1 MMLRL
6 ALPTGRMLKQAA
18 PFLHAAGYSPVEP
31 LHETRKLTVP
41 SECGRVEYLLVKPVD
56 APLYIE
62 QGVAEAGL
70 CGKDVLMEVDAD
82 LLEPLDLGFSKCR
95 MVVAGKPE
103 LERRLDN
110 LLSPVRVASKFP
122 RVAQHYFRKKGVPC
136 TVFKL
141 SGSVEIGAVLGLSHY
156 IVDIVETGTT
166 LRENG
171 LVVHEEIAECSARLA
186 VNRAAWYTKLN
197 EVRELVQNLQRA
209 VEGASHE

>member
-1 MMLRL
+1 MLRI
-6 ALPTGRMLKQAA
+6 ALPTGRVAIQAEA
-18 PFLHAAGYSPVEP
+18 FLTKAGYAPSEP
-31 LHETRKLTVP
+31 LSQTRKLTVR

-62 QGVAEAGL
+62 QGVADCGVV
-70 CGKDVLMEVDAD
+70 GKDVLMEAGAD
-82 LLEPLDLGFSKCR
+82 LLEPLDLGFSRCR
-95 MVVAGKPE
+95 MVVAGRPE
-103 LERRLDN
+103 LERRMDN

-122 RVAQHYFRKKGVPC
+122 RVAQHHFAKKGVPC

-171 LVVHEEIAECSARLA
+171 LVVLEEIADCSARLA
-186 VNRAAWYTKLN
+186 VNRAAWYARLK
-197 EVRELVQNLQRA
+197 EVRALVEQLRTA
-209 VEGASHE
+209 VGD

>member
-1 MMLRL
+1 MLRI
-6 ALPTGRMLKQAA
+6 ALPTGRMMKQAQ
-18 PFLHAAGYSPVEP
+18 PFLDAAGYEPVES
-31 LHETRKLTVP
+31 LAETRKLTVP
-41 SECGRVEYLLVKPVD
+41 SKCGRVEYLLVKPVD

-62 QGVAEAGL
+62 QGVAEVGIA
-70 CGKDVLMEVDAD
+70 GKDVLMEAGAD

-103 LERRLDN
+103 IERKLDN

-122 RVAQHYFRKKGVPC
+122 RVAQHHFRKRGVPC

-171 LVVHEEIAECSARLA
+171 LVVHEEIADCSARLA
-186 VNRAAWYTKLN
+186 VNRAAWYAKLD
-197 EVRELVQNLQRA
+197 EVRELLGNLKQA
-209 VEGASHE
+209 VEKAEND

>member
-1 MMLRL
+1 MLRM
-6 ALPTGRMLKQAA
+6 ALPTGRMLKQAT
-18 PFLHAAGYSPVEP
+18 PFLEAAGYTPTEP

-41 SECGRVEYLLVKPVD
+41 STCGRIEYLLVKPVD
-56 APLYIE
+56 APLYVE
-62 QGVAEAGL
+62 QGVAEVGM
-70 CGKDVLMEVDAD
+70 CGKDVLMEVGAD
-82 LLEPLDLGFSKCR
+82 LLEPLDLGFAKCR
-95 MVVAGKPE
+95 MVVAGRPE
-103 LERRLDN
+103 IERKLDN

-122 RVAQHYFRKKGVPC
+122 RVAQHFFLKKGTPC

-186 VNRAAWYTKLN
+186 VNRAAWYAKLT
-197 EVRELVQNLQRA
+197 EVRELLNNLKQA
-209 VEGASHE
+209 VEGAKDV

>member
-1 MMLRL
+1 MLRL
-6 ALPTGRMLKQAA
+6 ALPTGRMLKQAT
-18 PFLHAAGYSPVEP
+18 PFLEAAGYTPVES
-31 LHETRKLTVP
+31 LGDTRKLTVP

-82 LLEPLDLGFSKCR
+82 LLEPLDLGFSRCR

-103 LERRLDN
+103 LERKLDN

-122 RVAQHYFRKKGVPC
+122 KVAQHYFRKKGVPC

-171 LVVHEEIAECSARLA
+171 LIVHEEIAECSARLA
-186 VNRAAWYTKLN
+186 VNRAAWYTKLT
-197 EVRELVQNLQRA
+197 EVRELVSNLQKA
-209 VEGASHE
+209 VEGASNE

>member
-1 MMLRL
+1 MLRI
-6 ALPTGRMLKQAA
+6 ALPTGRILKQAQA
-18 PFLHAAGYSPVEP
+18 FFEAAGYAPSEP
-31 LHETRKLTVP
+31 LPETRKLTLH
-41 SECGRVEYLLVKPVD
+41 SQCGRVEYLLVKPVD

-62 QGVAEAGL
+62 QGVADLGV
-70 CGKDVLMEVDAD
+70 CGKDVLMEAEAD

-103 LERRLDN
+103 LERKLDN

-141 SGSVEIGAVLGLSHY
+141 TGSVEIGAVLGLSHY

-166 LRENG
+166 LKENG
-171 LVVHEEIAECSARLA
+171 LVVLEEIAQCSARLA
-186 VNRAAWYTKLN
+186 VNRAAWYARRE
-197 EVRELVQNLQRA
+197 EVRELVENLKQATR
-209 VEGASHE
+209 GSHE

>member
-1 MMLRL
+1 MLRV
-6 ALPTGRMLKQAA
+6 ALPTGRMMKQAI
-18 PFLHAAGYSPVEP
+18 PFLEAAGYAPAES
-31 LHETRKLTVP
+31 LNETRKLTVP
-41 SECGRVEYLLVKPVD
+41 SQCGRVEYLLVKPVD

-62 QGVAEAGL
+62 QGVADAGIS
-70 CGKDVLMEVDAD
+70 GKDVLMEVGAD

-103 LERRLDN
+103 IERKLDN

-122 RVAQHYFRKKGVPC
+122 RVAQHYFRKQGVPC

-171 LVVHEEIAECSARLA
+171 LVVHEEIADCSARLA
-186 VNRAAWYTKLN
+186 VNRAAWYAKLS
-197 EVRELVQNLQRA
+197 EVRDLLVNLKTA
-209 VEGASHE
+209 IEGART

>member
-1 MMLRL
+1 MLRV
-6 ALPTGRMLKQAA
+6 ALPTGRMMKQAI
-18 PFLHAAGYSPVEP
+18 PFLEAAGYAPAES
-31 LHETRKLTVP
+31 LNETRKLTVP
-41 SECGRVEYLLVKPVD
+41 SQCGRVEYLLVKPVD

-62 QGVAEAGL
+62 QGVADAGIS
-70 CGKDVLMEVDAD
+70 GKDVLMEVGAD

-103 LERRLDN
+103 IERKLDN

-122 RVAQHYFRKKGVPC
+122 RVAQHYFRKQGVPC

-171 LVVHEEIAECSARLA
+171 LVVHEEIADCSARLA
-186 VNRAAWYTKLN
+186 VNRAAWYAKLS
-197 EVRELVQNLQRA
+197 EVRDLLVNLKTA
-209 VEGASHE
+209 VEGART

>member
-1 MMLRL
+1 MLRL

-18 PFLHAAGYSPVEP
+18 PFLEAAGYTPAEA

-70 CGKDVLMEVDAD
+70 CGKDVLMEVNAD

-197 EVRELVQNLQRA
+197 EVRELVQNLQQA
-209 VEGASHE
+209 VEGANHE